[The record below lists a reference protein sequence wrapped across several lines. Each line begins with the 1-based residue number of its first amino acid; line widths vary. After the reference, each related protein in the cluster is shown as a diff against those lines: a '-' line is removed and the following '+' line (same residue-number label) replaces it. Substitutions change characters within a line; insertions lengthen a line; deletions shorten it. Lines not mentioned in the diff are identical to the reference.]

1 MFLLL
6 VVEMQIFGLKFNV
19 KCRRNNFMVRTL
31 YFTTLKRFKREDST
45 KTYKLVVLIGI
56 KTHRLLNRIIFIHNF
71 QSNYAR
77 VLNRNVFA
85 CLPTTVS
92 GVLCVDYHKKNL

>member
-1 MFLLL
+1 
-6 VVEMQIFGLKFNV
+6 
-19 KCRRNNFMVRTL
+19 MVRTL

-56 KTHRLLNRIIFIHNF
+56 KTHRLLNRIIFIHNS

-77 VLNRNVFA
+77 VLNRIVFA
-85 CLPTTVS
+85 CFADHS
-92 GVLCVDYHKKNL
+92 FGCVVC